1 MRSMQLSLA
10 AIAAVVALAEP
21 ALADAD
27 AVTDWNAIAQTAIV
41 ATGGQSPQAAAPSF
55 AMVQG
60 AVYDA
65 VNAIDGRY
73 RPYLAL
79 PNANPWDSEA
89 AATAAAAYN
98 VLRALFP
105 AQAGAL
111 QTTYNTYVAGLPDSP
126 TGSKAAGIA
135 VGEAIRSTRRP
146 GSAACARSSS
156 P

>member
-1 MRSMQLSLA
+1 MRSMRLSF
-10 AIAAVVALAEP
+10 AIAMVVALAVP
-21 ALADAD
+21 TLAHAD

-79 PNANPWDSEA
+79 PNANPW
-89 AATAAAAYN
+89 TPKQ
-98 VLRALFP
+98 LRP
-105 AQAGAL
+105 RQPR
-111 QTTYNTYVAGLPDSP
+111 TTS
-126 TGSKAAGIA
+126 
-135 VGEAIRSTRRP
+135 
-146 GSAACARSSS
+146 
-156 P
+156 